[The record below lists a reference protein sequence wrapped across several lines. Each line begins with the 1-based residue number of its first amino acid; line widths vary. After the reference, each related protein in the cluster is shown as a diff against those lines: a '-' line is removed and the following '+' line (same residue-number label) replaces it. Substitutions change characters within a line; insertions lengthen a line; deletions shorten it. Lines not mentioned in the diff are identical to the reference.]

1 MLILTRRPAESIR
14 SGEEITIT
22 ILGIKGGTHRDR
34 RIRAADIVALAQT
47 LPRGFGSSGWIF
59 LMAHVLTHKNKSFH

>member
-22 ILGIKGGTHRDR
+22 ILGIKGDQV
-34 RIRAADIVALAQT
+34 RIGIAASARQISWHWRKRFHEALDQAA
-47 LPRGFGSSGWIF
+47 GFF
-59 LMAHVLTHKNKSFH
+59 